1 MRQIMLMPNWDF
13 RARAQF
19 LQDVFRKMTCIMEV
33 PGSITNPKT
42 GYFAE
47 VFVAYL
53 SVLQKPLDSM
63 LKYVKIKVKSPHTTP
78 LKTQRV
84 KSGTAWYILNSMT
97 VSGQRHAKAA
107 LPAGKNPEPIILV

>member
-1 MRQIMLMPNWDF
+1 
-13 RARAQF
+13 
-19 LQDVFRKMTCIMEV
+19 MEV

-84 KSGTAWYILNSMT
+84 KSGTA
-97 VSGQRHAKAA
+97 
-107 LPAGKNPEPIILV
+107 